1 MSGFETTSLYDEFF
15 RLVGTEQSID
25 LDGDGSTEQ
34 VATDTEFDI
43 LGRQKATIDANQN
56 RTTYSY
62 NGVGQLISTLFDDGS
77 STSTIYNDL
86 GQRKSEIDPLGNQ
99 TDYQY
104 NLGGQLSKVTL
115 PAVAAGTAVY
125 DYFTISTVTRHR

>member
-1 MSGFETTSLYDEFF
+1 MRWYNYDDGRIDKTIDDVSGFETTSLYDEFF

-86 GQRKSEIDPLGNQ
+86 GQRKRSFAGVRPCFLF
-99 TDYQY
+99 
-104 NLGGQLSKVTL
+104 SK
-115 PAVAAGTAVY
+115 GR
-125 DYFTISTVTRHR
+125 I